1 MKSTTLQIKKPS
13 YKHAGLTLIELLI
26 SMVIG
31 IFVLLAVTSIFSA
44 TKKSYDLQN
53 NLAEMSE
60 VARFSI
66 DTINWHTRMAG
77 YREQGFAD
85 GPITDAVTMNN
96 ANPDTLTL
104 IYEADVDCNQLAT
117 GATGRAT
124 IVFDV
129 VDNTLRCNG
138 IPLFDNVVDM
148 QVFIGLDTGVL
159 RDGVVNEYI
168 ATSIST
174 EAQNALE
181 DTESDE
187 ATLSSDDI
195 RSLNINLLIRSS
207 SNNISDTAP
216 VLNNNFWTVA
226 PGNDGRLYQEYSFNI
241 AVRNNI

>member
-1 MKSTTLQIKKPS
+1 MKLTTQQLKKPS
-13 YKHAGLTLIELLI
+13 FKQKGLTLIELLI
-26 SMVIG
+26 SIVIG
-31 IFVLLAVTSIFSA
+31 IFILLAVTAIFSA

-77 YREQGFAD
+77 YRENGFAD
-85 GPITDAVTMNN
+85 GPITDAITMGNDN
-96 ANPDTLTL
+96 SDTLTL
-104 IYEADVDCNQLAT
+104 IYEAGVDCNQLAT

-124 IVFDV
+124 IVFSV
-129 VDNTLRCNG
+129 VNNTLLCNG
-138 IPLFDNVVDM
+138 VPLFDNVVDM
-148 QVFIGLDTGVL
+148 QVFIGLDTGSS
-159 RDGVVNEYI
+159 RDGVVNEYV
-168 ATSIST
+168 ATSVLSAS
-174 EAQNALE
+174 ENALE

-187 ATLSSDDI
+187 ATLASDDI

-207 SNNISDTAP
+207 SNNISDVAP
-216 VLNNNFWTVA
+216 TLNNNFWSVT